1 MPNPSTPRAGLLGIK
16 FAGLALMVTAGMA
29 LRAQVAPSPGDG
41 FNPNANGIVNTV
53 ILQPDSKIL
62 IGGYF
67 TQLKPDGKS
76 VSNNGYI
83 ARLNHDGSVDA
94 SFSPNAN
101 GVVRPMV
108 LQPNGQIIIG
118 GQFTTIQP
126 TGSGTPQVRNYAAR
140 LNADG
145 TLDPVFN
152 PNTNGVVYAIAY
164 APNGQ
169 ILIGGS
175 FTTVQPAGS
184 AAAVTRNHIARFN
197 TDGTL
202 DTTFDPNTDRPVLS
216 IAVQSSGQIL
226 VGGGFSTFSPNG
238 ATTSTVRNCLA
249 RLNSDGTLDPTFDPE
264 ANGSVSM
271 LYILPDGRFLAGGE
285 FTSMQPDGVLSPIGV
300 DFLARFS
307 AGGTLDSSYF
317 VDPLGSVTSVAPQA
331 DGKLVVAGNFTRF
344 LGVNATSTSFNSYVA
359 RLNPDGSLD
368 TSFDPDPNGEVNS
381 VAVQPDGDVI
391 MGGYFTTLSST
402 GFPNPIPRNYIAR
415 VEASGAADF
424 TFAPNNE
431 GTIFASIPLPNGQVL
446 VGGSFQSIGGVT
458 QAYLAR
464 LNTDGSLDRS
474 FTPTFNNSVQTLAL
488 QSNGQYLVGGHFTTV
503 DGLPRNYIVRMNT
516 DGSFDGPFNP
526 NPDSAV
532 TSIAVQSNGQILMGG
547 LFSDV
552 VPNGATVATEVGSFL
567 RLNSDGTL
575 DTTYNPGVSGGAI
588 YSISILSDGRVI
600 IAGEFTSVGGVSQSY
615 IARLSST
622 GNYDTS
628 ETFNPQPNRPVYAL
642 AVQSN
647 GQVILGGD
655 FSSVQPIT
663 GKAPSTATLPT
674 VTLPNGTVQTY
685 PPAGLSASLP
695 IYVNNLTRVNPDGSL
710 DTTFFPD
717 PNLTVLSLALQSN
730 GSIIVG
736 GNFSSFA
743 PNGATSGT
751 LISNVARI
759 GTTGALDTTFNPNPN
774 GQVDTVN
781 VLSSG
786 QIFIGGSFTS
796 VQPNGAATPT
806 PAVHFALLNT
816 DGSSAS
822 SFTAG
827 ANTSPSGQVNAIAV
841 EQTGQLIIGGS
852 FSAFDGSPGPYLAR
866 IDQDGSTN
874 PGFAPNPNGPVNSI
888 AIEPDAGSNTLDT
901 DGSVWLNA
909 NGSIRYRFT
918 EATGGTVSAVAQ
930 QANGQILIGGIF
942 SNFAGNDALVDL
954 VRVNTD
960 GTVDPTFVPNV
971 GGQVSA
977 LLVLPNGQILVAG
990 GFTEVGVTP
999 NTAGGTVATALVKGD
1014 TYVIATLG
1022 NTDFTAVGA
1031 ATNTEG
1037 TVFIATGPGTGTGT
1051 VNSGVAGTSYLVRL
1065 NADGTLDNTF
1075 SPAVNGIVD
1084 CLALQSNGDIL
1095 IGGQFTQVNV
1105 PTGQTTGTGRSDIAR
1120 LNPDGTVDTTF
1131 NPDINGQVFAISV
1144 LPSGQ
1149 IMVGG
1154 GFTTITPN
1162 AGSTAYNEANLVRLN
1177 SDGTVD
1183 TAFYPDPNSSVQ
1195 CMVVQSNGQV
1205 VIGGSFQY
1213 FINGGTVNV
1222 TTPANPVTV
1231 DYLARINTDGSVD
1244 TSFDPEPSN
1253 PVLSLALLPNGQF
1266 IVGGNFSQFDPN
1278 LGAQAVARF
1287 FSARLNSNGTVDTS
1301 FDVQLNDGV
1310 TSIAILADGSL
1321 FFGGSF
1327 SVVENGPLLLAGGAF
1342 SAVSGYSVPNLVR
1355 LNSDGTVDTSFT
1367 STTDGPVNAI
1377 TFESSGVALV
1387 GGSFGN
1393 VGGQPRANLA
1403 MLNTDG
1409 SLNAQF
1415 NPGATGPVNSVA
1427 VQSNG
1432 QIIVGGSFSSAGGV
1446 TSPNLARLGSSGA
1459 GDSTFL
1465 PAVNGTVDA
1474 VVAAAN
1480 GQVLIGGTFTN
1491 VGGTP
1496 VGNIAR
1502 INSNGAVDTTF
1513 NPNANGTVEALSLEV
1528 DGTILATGTFTTIG
1542 GLSVPYAARLEPNG
1556 TVDTTFAPSPNG
1568 PVSAATVATDGKII
1582 LGGSFTSAG
1591 GYPRYEIARFDNTDP
1606 VTEAIGASA
1615 DLSTLTW
1622 TQGGGAPSVAGVVF
1636 EESTDDVNWTV
1647 VGQGTNISQSTWQIS
1662 GLLAPASTPF
1672 FVRVSG
1678 IIPTT
1683 GFSSSGLMQQVGEI
1697 TPGVSPVVDSL
1708 AQATGSSG
1716 SPFSFTV
1723 TATQA
1728 GTNFTASGLP
1738 PGLTINSTT
1747 GVISGT
1753 PTAAGTYQ
1761 VSLIASGPGG
1771 MSTSTLVITVG
1782 STGSTFIT
1790 SGSTTDRL
1798 ANLSCRD
1805 QLAGNQTLIAGFAI
1819 SGNNPETVLLRAVG
1833 PGLTQFNVAGAMATP
1848 ELQLYSSSGALLL
1861 QNTAWGGSSTL
1872 STAFAQVGAFALSP
1886 TSADAGVETTLEPG
1900 SYTLHV
1906 FDASGVGG
1914 TVLMEIYDVNPSPLA
1929 DPTELV
1935 NISARG
1941 TVSPGAGALI
1951 GGFVISGPSSETVL
1965 VRGVG
1970 PGLAP
1975 FGVANAL
1982 VDPVLNVYDASG
1994 TLVASNRSWSVQV
2007 PAGPYQQAVTAAGIT
2022 SADSAAG
2029 AFALASGS
2037 ADTAVIATLPP
2048 GPYTFEVTSASNS
2061 VGQALGEVYL
2071 LP

>member
-16 FAGLALMVTAGMA
+16 FAGLALMVTTGMA

-62 IGGYF
+62 MGGYF
-67 TQLKPDGKS
+67 TQLKPDGKPL
-76 VSNNGYI
+76 SNCGYL

-94 SFSPNAN
+94 SFSPVAN
-101 GVVRPMV
+101 GVVRPML

-145 TLDPVFN
+145 TLDSVFN
-152 PNTNGVVYAIAY
+152 PNTNGVVYALAY
-164 APNGQ
+164 QPNGQ
-169 ILIGGS
+169 IIIGGS

-184 AAAVTRNHIARFN
+184 APVTRNHIARFN
-197 TDGTL
+197 ADGTL

-238 ATTSTVRNCLA
+238 STTSTVRNCLA
-249 RLNSDGTLDPTFDPE
+249 RLNSNGSLDTTFDPE
-264 ANGSVSM
+264 ANGSVSV
-271 LYILPDGRFLAGGE
+271 LYILPDGRFLAGGQ

-307 AGGTLDSSYF
+307 ASGTLDTSYF
-317 VDPLGSVTSVAPQA
+317 VDPLGSISSVAPQP
-331 DGKLVVAGNFTRF
+331 DGKLVISGNFTRI
-344 LGVNATSTSFNSYVA
+344 LGVNATSTSFNSYIA
-359 RLNPDGSLD
+359 RVNPDGSLD
-368 TSFDPDPNGEVNS
+368 SSFNPGPNGAVNS

-402 GFPNPIPRNYIAR
+402 GFPNPIVRNYIAR
-415 VEASGAADF
+415 VETTGAADF

-431 GTIFASIPLPNGQVL
+431 GTIFASVPLPNGQIL
-446 VGGSFQSIGGVT
+446 VGGSFLSIGGVT
-458 QAYLAR
+458 QAYIAR
-464 LNTDGSLDRS
+464 LNADGSLDRS
-474 FTPTFNNSVQTLAL
+474 FAPTFNNSVQTIAL

-503 DGLPRNYIVRMNT
+503 DGLPRNYVVRLNANGT
-516 DGSFDGPFNP
+516 FDGPFNP
-526 NPDSAV
+526 NPDSPVTMLAV
-532 TSIAVQSNGQILMGG
+532 LSNGQILMGG

-552 VPNGATVATEVGSFL
+552 VPNGATVATTVGSL
-567 RLNSDGTL
+567 IRLNSDGTL
-575 DTTYNPGVSGGAI
+575 DTTYNPEVSGGAI
-588 YSISILSDGRVI
+588 YAASVLSDGRVV
-600 IAGEFTSVGGVSQSY
+600 IAGEFTSVGGVNQSY
-615 IARLSST
+615 VARLSSK
-622 GNYDTS
+622 GSYDTT

-647 GQVILGGD
+647 GQVIIGGS
-655 FSSVQPIT
+655 FSQVQPIT

-685 PPAGLSASLP
+685 PPVGLSSNYP
-695 IYVNNLTRVNPDGSL
+695 IYVNNLARLNADGSL

-717 PNLTVLSLALQSN
+717 PNLTVLSLGLQSN

-736 GNFSSFA
+736 GNFTSFA

-751 LISNVARI
+751 LVSNLARI
-759 GTTGALDTTFNPNPN
+759 GTTGAVDTTFNPNPN

-781 VLSSG
+781 MLSSG
-786 QIFIGGSFTS
+786 QIFVGGSFTA

-806 PAVHFALLNT
+806 PAVHFALINT
-816 DGSSAS
+816 DGTASS
-822 SFTAG
+822 SFTTG
-827 ANTSPSGQVNAIAV
+827 TNTAPSGQVNAIAL
-841 EQTGQLIIGGS
+841 EQTGQLIVGGS
-852 FSAFDGSPGPYLAR
+852 FSPFDGAPGSYLAR
-866 IDQDGSTN
+866 IDPDGTAN
-874 PGFAPNPNGPVNSI
+874 IGFAPNPNGPVNAV
-888 AIEPDAGSNTLDT
+888 AIEPDAGSNTLAT

-909 NGSIRYRFT
+909 SGSVRYRFT
-918 EATGGTVSAVAQ
+918 EAAGGTVSAVAQ
-930 QANGQILIGGIF
+930 QANGQILIGGVF

-960 GTVDPTFVPNV
+960 GTVDATFVPNV
-971 GGQVSA
+971 AGQVNA
-977 LLVLPNGQILVAG
+977 ILPLANGQIIVAG
-990 GFTEVGVTP
+990 SFTEVGVTP
-999 NTAGGTVATALVKGD
+999 NSAGSTLATALVKGD

-1022 NTDFTAVGA
+1022 NTDFTTVGA
-1031 ATNTEG
+1031 SSNTEG

-1065 NADGTLDNTF
+1065 NSDGTLDKAF
-1075 SPAVNGIVD
+1075 SPAVNGLVD

-1105 PTGQTTGTGRSDIAR
+1105 PVGATTGTGRSDIAR

-1131 NPDINGQVFAISV
+1131 NPDINGQVFALAV

-1154 GFTTITPN
+1154 GFSTITPN

-1183 TAFYPDPNSSVQ
+1183 TNFYPDPDEAVQ
-1195 CMVVQSNGQV
+1195 CMVVQPNGQV
-1205 VIGGSFQY
+1205 VVGGSFQS
-1213 FINGGTVNV
+1213 FTLGGTVNV
-1222 TTPANPVTV
+1222 TTPATPVGV

-1244 TSFDPEPSN
+1244 TSFEPEPSN

-1278 LGAQAVARF
+1278 FGAQAVARF

-1310 TSIAILADGSL
+1310 TTIAILADGSL

-1327 SVVENGPLLLAGGAF
+1327 SIVENGPLLLAGGSF
-1342 SAVSGYSVPNLVR
+1342 SAVSGDPVANLTR

-1367 STTDGPVNAI
+1367 ANADGTVNAI

-1387 GGSFGN
+1387 GGSFAH
-1393 VGGQPRANLA
+1393 VGGQARANLA
-1403 MLNTDG
+1403 ELNSDG
-1409 SLNAQF
+1409 TLNATF
-1415 NPGATGPVNSVA
+1415 NPGASGPVNA
-1427 VQSNG
+1427 FALQANG
-1432 QIIVGGSFSSAGGV
+1432 QIVVGGSFTSVGGV
-1446 TSPNLARLGSSGA
+1446 ASPNLARLGASGA
-1459 GDSTFL
+1459 ADSTFL
-1465 PAVNGTVDA
+1465 PAVNGAVDA

-1480 GQVLIGGTFTN
+1480 GQIIIGGSFTN

-1502 INSNGAVDTTF
+1502 INSNGTVDATF
-1513 NPNANGTVEALSLEV
+1513 NPNANGTVESLSLEV
-1528 DGTILATGTFTTIG
+1528 DGTILATGSFTSIG

-1556 TVDTTFAPSPNG
+1556 AVDTTFAPAPNG
-1568 PVSAATVATDGKII
+1568 VVSSATVAADGKII
-1582 LGGSFTSAG
+1582 LGGAFTSAG
-1591 GYPRYEIARFDNTDP
+1591 GYPRYEIARFANTDP
-1606 VTEAIGASA
+1606 VTETIGASA

-1622 TQGGGAPSVAGVVF
+1622 TQGGGAPSLGGVVF

-1647 VGQGTNISQSTWQIS
+1647 VGQGKNISQSSWQIS

-1678 IIPTT
+1678 ILPTS

-1697 TPGVSPVVDSL
+1697 TPGVSPVVDSV

-1728 GTNFTASGLP
+1728 GTSFTALGLP
-1738 PGLTINSTT
+1738 PGLTINSST

-1753 PTAAGTYQ
+1753 PTAAGTYE
-1761 VSLIASGPGG
+1761 VSLIASGSGG
-1771 MSTSTLVITVG
+1771 SSTSTLVITVG

-1790 SGSTTDRL
+1790 SGSISDRL

-1805 QLAGNQTLIAGFAI
+1805 QLAGNQTLIAGFSI
-1819 SGNNPETVLLRAVG
+1819 SGTNPETVLLRAVG

-1861 QNTAWGGSSTL
+1861 QNSAWGGSSTL

-1886 TSADAGVETTLEPG
+1886 ASADAGAEATLAPG

-1929 DPTELV
+1929 DATELI

-1970 PGLAP
+1970 PGLAS

-1982 VDPVLNVYDASG
+1982 VDPVLNVYDANG

-2007 PAGPYQQAVTAAGIT
+2007 AAGPYQQGVTAAALT

-2029 AFALASGS
+2029 AFALSAGS
-2037 ADTAVIATLPP
+2037 ADTAIIATLPP

-2061 VGQALGEVYL
+2061 TGQALGEVYL